1 MFKTLIASTFLT
13 AAVAFPVMAAGAG
26 AAGTTNDNGAAT
38 GTMNNGTNAGTNAG
52 TMNNGTVPMNNKG
65 ATPMNNTDAMPTNS
79 VTGNNAQVDM
89 YGRNMVVSNIMGAS
103 VTDAKGESIG
113 EIGDIVLSGKGTVS
127 NYVIDVGGFLGI
139 GEKPVALTPQ
149 DVQIT
154 ADASGNLNATTNL
167 TKDELNS
174 RPEFQEPEVPAATG
188 AAPAAP
194 ATTK

>member
-13 AAVAFPVMAAGAG
+13 AAVAFPVMAADAG
-26 AAGTTNDNGAAT
+26 AVGATNGNGAAT
-38 GTMNNGTNAGTNAG
+38 DTMNNGTMPLKNNA
-52 TMNNGTVPMNNKG
+52 K
-65 ATPMNNTDAMPTNS
+65 PMNNTDAMPTNS
-79 VTGNNAQVDM
+79 VTANNAQIDM
-89 YGRNMVVSNIMGAS
+89 YGRNMVASNIMGAS

-149 DVQIT
+149 DVKIT
-154 ADASGNLNATTNL
+154 ADANGNLKATTHL
-167 TKDELNS
+167 TKDELNA
-174 RPEFQEPEVPAATG
+174 RPDFQEPKVPVATG

>member
-26 AAGTTNDNGAAT
+26 AAGTTTNDNGAAT
-38 GTMNNGTNAGTNAG
+38 GTMNNGTNAGT
-52 TMNNGTVPMNNKG
+52 MNNGTTPMNNKA

-154 ADASGNLNATTNL
+154 ADASGNLKATTAL